1 MCENFLFSLFKERKF
16 KRPFILWFLISWKC
30 LLGGYHFPLFLA
42 NLASNRRKR
51 QFASLWEKVFLSL
64 TQFVGISLF
73 FSLISRMTPLTF
85 SVQFFGKNE
94 GTYKGGGRETKADC
108 FRKLT
113 PIKSSPLSCERRNH
127 HWHHALILISWLD
140 CLDNSNKQFANSYWM
155 SKQVLDRFYF
165 HYFKAQNS

>member
-1 MCENFLFSLFKERKF
+1 MVFNFLKMSFG
-16 KRPFILWFLISWKC
+16 WIS
-30 LLGGYHFPLFLA
+30 FPPFLA
-42 NLASNRRKR
+42 NLPSNRRKR

-64 TQFVGISLF
+64 TLFVGISLF

-127 HWHHALILISWLD
+127 HWHHAFILISWLD
-140 CLDNSNKQFANSYWM
+140 CLDNRNKQFANTEYSNKFWIGCTSTI
-155 SKQVLDRFYF
+155 SKLKIVRWPNFNEL
-165 HYFKAQNS
+165 